1 MKGVLHTTIFELSD
15 NNATSSSCRKDKT
28 SFEDC
33 EDSEAL
39 RVLQNVARNYAIK
52 AVIAVINE

>member
-1 MKGVLHTTIFELSD
+1 MSHTTIIELR
-15 NNATSSSCRKDKT
+15 NNNTTSSSCRKHKT

-33 EDSEAL
+33 EDGKAL
-39 RVLQNVARNYAIK
+39 RILKDVARNYAIK